1 MGYVL
6 PKGTSKYV
14 VQRVGVGDSVKP
26 APKVLP
32 KLPPAVRIPRP
43 PAQSSSPKQ

>member
-6 PKGTSKYV
+6 PRGSSKYV
-14 VQRVGVGDSVKP
+14 SPNDVIEKALKP

-32 KLPPAVRIPRP
+32 KLPPPVKVPPPLTQSNTPR
-43 PAQSSSPKQ
+43 Q